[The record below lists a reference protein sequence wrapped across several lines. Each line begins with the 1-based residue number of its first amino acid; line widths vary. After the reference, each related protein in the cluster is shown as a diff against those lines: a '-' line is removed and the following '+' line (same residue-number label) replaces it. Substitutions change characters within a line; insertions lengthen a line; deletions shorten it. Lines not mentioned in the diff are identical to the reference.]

1 MNFGLKSVLLTA
13 CFSVPSVLVSAQAT
27 PCSAEGGASG
37 QGSVIGCVTGAGVE
51 IKGTV
56 NIVNNGTDSPGPEGV
71 ALPPD
76 QRPAIAP
83 VVTYANGKLTIVA
96 KNSTLSDIL
105 AAVGEKTG
113 AAIDI
118 PEDATERVVSELG
131 PGPAREVVAALL
143 NGSHFN
149 YVMVGTETNPNS
161 VARVILTAK
170 TETKDAPGSPNTVAR
185 AGFPMRP
192 AMPQAAMRPY
202 QEMQQQVQ
210 PQAQQ
215 APPPDPQPVA
225 AEQPAPSPAQDQ
237 ASPANSAQVA
247 ASSGVAE
254 TAAVEPPQPVS
265 GGTPNNASGSGEK
278 SPQQVLQDLYEA
290 RRQMIQAQ
298 RQPPQPQ

>member
-1 MNFGLKSVLLTA
+1 M
-13 CFSVPSVLVSAQAT
+13 
-27 PCSAEGGASG
+27 
-37 QGSVIGCVTGAGVE
+37 
-51 IKGTV
+51 
-56 NIVNNGTDSPGPEGV
+56 VNNGNDSPGPEGV

-113 AAIDI
+113 AAIDV

-192 AMPQAAMRPY
+192 AMPQAAFRPY
-202 QEMQQQVQ
+202 QEIQ
-210 PQAQQ
+210 PQPQP
-215 APPPDPQPVA
+215 APPPEPQPVA
-225 AEQPAPSPAQDQ
+225 AEQPAPSPVQDQ
-237 ASPANSAQVA
+237 ASPATSAQVT
-247 ASSGVAE
+247 ASTGVAE
-254 TAAVEPPQPVS
+254 AAVVEPPQPVS

>member
-1 MNFGLKSVLLTA
+1 
-13 CFSVPSVLVSAQAT
+13 
-27 PCSAEGGASG
+27 
-37 QGSVIGCVTGAGVE
+37 
-51 IKGTV
+51 
-56 NIVNNGTDSPGPEGV
+56 
-71 ALPPD
+71 
-76 QRPAIAP
+76 

-105 AAVGEKTG
+105 SAVGEKTG
-113 AAIDI
+113 AAIDL

-170 TETKDAPGSPNTVAR
+170 TETKDTPGSPNTVAR

-192 AMPQAAMRPY
+192 AMPQAAIRPY
-202 QEMQQQVQ
+202 QEVVQ
-210 PQAQQ
+210 PQPQQ
-215 APPPDPQPVA
+215 APPPEPQPVA
-225 AEQPAPSPAQDQ
+225 AEQPAPSPVQDQ
-237 ASPANSAQVA
+237 ASPATSAQVT
-247 ASSGVAE
+247 ASTGVAE
-254 TAAVEPPQPVS
+254 AAAVEPPPPVS
-265 GGTPNNASGSGEK
+265 PSTVNNASGSGEK

>member
-13 CFSVPSVLVSAQAT
+13 CFCVPSVLAAAQAT
-27 PCSAEGGASG
+27 PCAEGGAST

-51 IKGTV
+51 IQSTV

-113 AAIDI
+113 AAIDV

-192 AMPQAAMRPY
+192 AMPQAAFRPY
-202 QEMQQQVQ
+202 QEIQPQ
-210 PQAQQ
+210 PQA
-215 APPPDPQPVA
+215 APPPEPQPVA
-225 AEQPAPSPAQDQ
+225 AEQPAPSPVQDQ
-237 ASPANSAQVA
+237 ASPASNAQVT
-247 ASSGVAE
+247 ASTGVAE
-254 TAAVEPPQPVS
+254 AAVVEPPQPVS

>member
-13 CFSVPSVLVSAQAT
+13 CFCVPSVLASAQAT
-27 PCSAEGGASG
+27 PCAAEGGASA
-37 QGSVIGCVTGAGVE
+37 QGSVIGCVTGTGVE
-51 IKGTV
+51 IKSTV
-56 NIVNNGTDSPGPEGV
+56 SSVNNGTDSPGPDGV

-113 AAIDI
+113 AVIDV

-170 TETKDAPGSPNTVAR
+170 TETKDTPGSPNTVAR

-192 AMPQAAMRPY
+192 AMPQAAFRPY
-202 QEMQQQVQ
+202 QEIQ
-210 PQAQQ
+210 PQPQQ
-215 APPPDPQPVA
+215 APPPEPQPVA
-225 AEQPAPSPAQDQ
+225 AEQPASSPVQDQ
-237 ASPANSAQVA
+237 ASPATSAQVT
-247 ASSGVAE
+247 ASAGVAE
-254 TAAVEPPQPVS
+254 AAAVEPPPPVS
-265 GGTPNNASGSGEK
+265 PTTVNNGSGSGEK

>member
-13 CFSVPSVLVSAQAT
+13 CFCIPSVLASAQAT
-27 PCSAEGGASG
+27 PCATEGGASA

-51 IKGTV
+51 IKSTVGT
-56 NIVNNGTDSPGPEGV
+56 VNNGTDSPGPDGV

-105 AAVGEKTG
+105 SAVGEKTG
-113 AAIDI
+113 AAIDV

-170 TETKDAPGSPNTVAR
+170 TETKDTPGSTNTVAR

-192 AMPQAAMRPY
+192 AMAQAAIRPY
-202 QEMQQQVQ
+202 QEVQVQ
-210 PQAQQ
+210 PQPQQ
-215 APPPDPQPVA
+215 TPPPEPQPVA
-225 AEQPAPSPAQDQ
+225 AEQLAPSPVQDQ
-237 ASPANSAQVA
+237 SSPATSAQIT
-247 ASSGVAE
+247 ASTGVAE
-254 TAAVEPPQPVS
+254 AAAVEPPPPVS
-265 GGTPNNASGSGEK
+265 PSPVNNASGSGEK

>member
-1 MNFGLKSVLLTA
+1 MNFGLKSVLLTV
-13 CFSVPSVLVSAQAT
+13 CFCVPSVLVSAQAT
-27 PCSAEGGASG
+27 PCAAEGGVSA

-51 IKGTV
+51 IKSTV
-56 NIVNNGTDSPGPEGV
+56 NAVNNGVDSPGPDGV

-105 AAVGEKTG
+105 TAVGEKTG
-113 AAIDI
+113 AAIDV

-192 AMPQAAMRPY
+192 AMPQAAARPY
-202 QEMQQQVQ
+202 QEVQ
-210 PQAQQ
+210 PQPQQ

-225 AEQPAPSPAQDQ
+225 VEQPAPSPVQDQ
-237 ASPANSAQVA
+237 GSPATSAQVT

-254 TAAVEPPQPVS
+254 AAVVEPPQPVS

-278 SPQQVLQDLYEA
+278 SPQQVLQDLYEV

>member
-13 CFSVPSVLVSAQAT
+13 CFCVPSVLASAQAT
-27 PCSAEGGASG
+27 PCAEGGASA
-37 QGSVIGCVTGAGVE
+37 QASVIGCVTGAGVE
-51 IKGTV
+51 IKSTV
-56 NIVNNGTDSPGPEGV
+56 NIVNNGNDSPGPEGV

-113 AAIDI
+113 AAIDL

-202 QEMQQQVQ
+202 QEIQQIQQQ
-210 PQAQQ
+210 PQA

-225 AEQPAPSPAQDQ
+225 VEQPAPSPAQDQ
-237 ASPANSAQVA
+237 ASPANSAQVTT
-247 ASSGVAE
+247 SSGVAE
-254 TAAVEPPQPVS
+254 AAVVEPPQPVN
-265 GGTPNNASGSGEK
+265 GGSPNNASGSGEK
-278 SPQQVLQDLYEA
+278 SPQQALQDLYEA

>member
-1 MNFGLKSVLLTA
+1 MNFGLKSILLAA
-13 CFSVPSVLVSAQAT
+13 CFCVPTVLASAQAT
-27 PCSAEGGASG
+27 PCSAEGGASA

-56 NIVNNGTDSPGPEGV
+56 GTVNNATDSPGPDGV

-83 VVTYANGKLTIVA
+83 VVTYTNGKLTIVA

-105 AAVGEKTG
+105 TAVGEKTG
-113 AAIDI
+113 AAIDV

-170 TETKDAPGSPNTVAR
+170 SETKDTPGSANTVAR

-192 AMPQAAMRPY
+192 GMQQAALRPY
-202 QEMQQQVQ
+202 QEIQ
-210 PQAQQ
+210 PQPQQ
-215 APPPDPQPVA
+215 APPPEPQPVA
-225 AEQPAPSPAQDQ
+225 VEQPAPSPAQDQ
-237 ASPANSAQVA
+237 ASPATSAQVTT
-247 ASSGVAE
+247 SSGVAE
-254 TAAVEPPQPVS
+254 AAAVEPPPPAS
-265 GGTPNNASGSGEK
+265 TGANNNGSGEK

>member
-13 CFSVPSVLVSAQAT
+13 CFCVPSVLASAQAT
-27 PCSAEGGASG
+27 PCAEGGASA

-51 IKGTV
+51 IKSTV
-56 NIVNNGTDSPGPEGV
+56 SIVNNGTDSPGPEGV

-113 AAIDI
+113 AAIDV

-192 AMPQAAMRPY
+192 AMPQAAFRPY
-202 QEMQQQVQ
+202 QEIQPQ
-210 PQAQQ
+210 PQA
-215 APPPDPQPVA
+215 APPPEPQPVA
-225 AEQPAPSPAQDQ
+225 AEQPAPSPVQDQ
-237 ASPANSAQVA
+237 ASPASNAQVT
-247 ASSGVAE
+247 ASTGVAE
-254 TAAVEPPQPVS
+254 AAVVEPPQPVS

>member
-13 CFSVPSVLVSAQAT
+13 CFCVPSVLAAAQAT
-27 PCSAEGGASG
+27 PCAEGGAST

-51 IKGTV
+51 IKSTV

-105 AAVGEKTG
+105 SAVGEKTG
-113 AAIDI
+113 AAIDV
-118 PEDATERVVSELG
+118 PEDATERVVSALG

-170 TETKDAPGSPNTVAR
+170 METKDAPGSPNTVAR

-202 QEMQQQVQ
+202 QEIQQIQQQ
-210 PQAQQ
+210 PQA

-225 AEQPAPSPAQDQ
+225 VEQPAPSPAQDQ
-237 ASPANSAQVA
+237 ASPANSAQVTT
-247 ASSGVAE
+247 SSGVAE
-254 TAAVEPPQPVS
+254 AAVVEPPQPVS
-265 GGTPNNASGSGEK
+265 GGTPNNASSGSGEK

>member
-13 CFSVPSVLVSAQAT
+13 CFCVPSVLVSAQAT
-27 PCSAEGGASG
+27 PCAAEGGASG

-56 NIVNNGTDSPGPEGV
+56 NIINNGTDSPGPEGV

-76 QRPAIAP
+76 QRPAIVP

-170 TETKDAPGSPNTVAR
+170 TETKDAPGSPNTLAR
-185 AGFPMRP
+185 AGFPTRP

-210 PQAQQ
+210 PQAQP

-225 AEQPAPSPAQDQ
+225 VEQPAPSPAQDQ
-237 ASPANSAQVA
+237 ASPANSAQVTT
-247 ASSGVAE
+247 SSGVAE
-254 TAAVEPPQPVS
+254 AAVVEPPQPVS
-265 GGTPNNASGSGEK
+265 GGTSNNASGSGEK

>member
-13 CFSVPSVLVSAQAT
+13 CFCVPSVLASAQAT
-27 PCSAEGGASG
+27 PCAAEGGTSAP
-37 QGSVIGCVTGAGVE
+37 GSVIGCVTGTGVE
-51 IKGTV
+51 IKSTV
-56 NIVNNGTDSPGPEGV
+56 SSVNNGTDSPGPDGV

-113 AAIDI
+113 AAIDV

-170 TETKDAPGSPNTVAR
+170 TETKDTLGSPNTVAR

-192 AMPQAAMRPY
+192 AMPQAASRPY
-202 QEMQQQVQ
+202 QEVQVQ
-210 PQAQQ
+210 PQPQQ
-215 APPPDPQPVA
+215 APPPEPQPVA
-225 AEQPAPSPAQDQ
+225 AEQPTPSPVQDQ
-237 ASPANSAQVA
+237 ASPASSAQA
-247 ASSGVAE
+247 TASTGVAE
-254 TAAVEPPQPVS
+254 TAAVEPPPPVS
-265 GGTPNNASGSGEK
+265 PSTVNNASGSGEK